1 MSRVIAIKLIAAS
14 VVLFIL
20 PLFTLKAFAQ
30 GETTSA
36 IVGQV
41 SDASGAAVPGATV
54 TVHNTE
60 TGLQRIATTDDSG
73 RFNFPQLKPGT
84 YTVRVEGQGFDP
96 QQIGAV
102 TSSLGQKQTVDF
114 ILKIAQARESIEV
127 SGEAV
132 ILSPENANT
141 ATTLDAPALEN
152 LPNPGGDLTYPLQF
166 AAGALIN
173 TAGSSNDFVG
183 GTNGYGNVEFNGL
196 PALAN
201 GYIVDGLESN
211 DPLTNLNSGLS
222 TNLVLGLNSIS
233 EVTVNT
239 LSYAV
244 DQGRYGASQVDY
256 VTKSGSNQF
265 HGNLYELW
273 NSSILNAADYFTNA
287 LPGRQKP
294 GANVN
299 HFGGSLGGPIV
310 HDKLFF
316 FFDSEWVRIALPIV
330 TPTIV
335 PSLAFQGYVLGQLQD
350 GEPDPN
356 HPGQYVYPPS
366 PQSINFYKQMF
377 GLYGNTNGAAARVLG
392 CPYDVG
398 MAAPAIPNDGN
409 YCANSQS
416 VSHSSDDHEQV
427 QTLRIDYNINEKDTT
442 WYRLQSDTGVQAAYT
457 DPINAVFDSVSPQPL
472 YSFAAGYTHVFS
484 QNLVNYFN
492 PAFSWYGSLFA
503 PADFQKTLAAFP
515 IVLQGTGA
523 NAFTTVGGL
532 DNTWVQG
539 RRASRF
545 FINDNL
551 AWSHG
556 AHEFR
561 FGTNTRLLRLN
572 DYDFGEGSVP
582 TVTYANL
589 EQYIYGVANTATE
602 TFPTSANEPFN
613 FLNLD
618 LYAQDTWKVTKKLT
632 WTFGIR
638 DTFNSNP
645 LNPHDQIARLS
656 GSFDS
661 ISHNVNQP
669 LNATIQTGLG
679 NVFSSTPLAI
689 LQPRTAIA
697 WQFEPKTVLRAGFG
711 IFSDLLPGSIA
722 DVVGVNPPYV
732 KTFQGGLL
740 GTVGKSGSAGCDP
753 AFGCTAIAPGVANSA
768 VDATVSANQ
777 TFSSGFQPGQPSC
790 ASLPPSSAQASFA
803 TCLPPVA
810 ITAVPSGELHAP
822 YFMEWSLGLEHELG
836 TTGSLKAQYVG
847 TRAVNQPYL
856 TEVNGYQTV
865 CPGCFAPFPYV
876 NPADPQRTGAID
888 PRFGAVTQFSTGANS
903 HYDGLQLTAMKRIGH
918 GLMGQINY
926 TWSRCMDTV
935 SNGGFLQ
942 FSAGGILSP
951 LPGELARNYG
961 PCDYDIRGNL
971 NAQYVYQLPLK
982 VQNHYLGLALNGWQ
996 VSGTMFWHSGLP
1008 FSVLSTPYSANGNGI
1023 VNGSG
1028 PQFASV
1034 VPGVPLYD
1042 HNFIPG
1048 VTQPGTVQWLNPNA
1062 FVSTV
1067 DPSQQQ
1073 LANGQIVPAGSCN
1086 GGDGAQTC
1094 QFGNLGRNALRGP
1107 QFFWSDFYLTKW
1119 FPVTERVKL
1128 RFDAQF
1134 FNVFNHPNFALP
1146 SMVLAGIPGKPSTL
1160 PGFGAITSTTSPP
1173 TGLLGVG
1180 LGGDSTPRMVAFQ
1193 MRMEF

>member
-1 MSRVIAIKLIAAS
+1 MTRIAMYGLTVAALS
-14 VVLFIL
+14 IILF
-20 PLFTLKAFAQ
+20 PVKAFPQ

-41 SDASGAAVPGATV
+41 TDATNAAIPGATV
-54 TVHNTE
+54 TITNRE
-60 TGLQRIATTDDSG
+60 TALQRSAKTDDEG
-73 RFNFPQLKPGT
+73 RFNLPQLKPDT
-84 YTVRVEGQGFDP
+84 YSVRVEAAGFAS
-96 QQIGAV
+96 QQNDHVLAA
-102 TSSLGQKQTVDF
+102 LGQKQTVNF
-114 ILKIAQARESIEV
+114 TLKVAQSNQTIEISSEAPILN
-127 SGEAV
+127 
-132 ILSPENANT
+132 PENANT
-141 ATTLDAPALEN
+141 STTLNAHELEN

-173 TAGSSNDFVG
+173 TAGSGNDFVG

-196 PALAN
+196 PALSN
-201 GYIVDGLESN
+201 GYIVDGLETN

-244 DQGRYGASQVDY
+244 DQGRYGASQVNY

-273 NSSILNAADYFTNA
+273 NGSRFNAADYFTNA
-287 LPGRQKP
+287 TPGNHKP
-294 GANVN
+294 RSTVN
-299 HFGGSLGGPIV
+299 HFGGSVGGPIV

-335 PSLAFQGYVLGQLQD
+335 PTPAFQNYVLQQ
-350 GEPDPN
+350 
-356 HPGQYVYPPS
+356 VPS
-366 PQSINFYKQMF
+366 QSAPFYRQIF
-377 GLYGNTNGAAARVLG
+377 ALYGNTSGAPRAILG
-392 CPYDVG
+392 CPLG
-398 MAAPAIPNDGN
+398 SNGDG
-409 YCANSQS
+409 CANSQS
-416 VSHSSDDHEQV
+416 VSHSSDDREQV
-427 QTLRIDYNINEKDTT
+427 QTARIDYNFNENNTS
-442 WYRLQSDTGVQAAYT
+442 WFRFQADTGLQAAYT
-457 DPINAVFDSVSPQPL
+457 DPINPLFNAFSPQPL

-492 PAFSWYGSLFA
+492 PAFSWYESLFG
-503 PADFQKTLAAFP
+503 PANFQKTLSAFP
-515 IVLQGTGA
+515 IVLEGTGP
-523 NAFTTVGGL
+523 NAFSPVGGL
-532 DNTWVQG
+532 DDTWVQG

-551 AWSHG
+551 AWSRG
-556 AHEFR
+556 AHELR
-561 FGTNTRLLRLN
+561 FGTNTRILRLN

-582 TVTYANL
+582 TVTYATL
-589 EQYIYGVANTATE
+589 QQYIQGVASTATE
-602 TFPTSANEPFN
+602 TFPTFANEPFN

-618 LYAQDTWKVTKKLT
+618 VYAQDTWKVTKKLT

-645 LNPHDQIARLS
+645 LNPHDQIARLR

-661 ISHNVNQP
+661 ISHDVNQP
-669 LNATIQTGLG
+669 LNAAILTGLG

-697 WQFEPKTVLRAGFG
+697 WQFESKSVLRAGFG
-711 IFSDLLPGSIA
+711 VFSDILPGSIA

-740 GTVGKSGSAGCDP
+740 GTAG
-753 AFGCTAIAPGVANSA
+753 GTAIAPGVPNSA
-768 VDATVSANQ
+768 VEATVAANQ
-777 TFSSGFQPGQPSC
+777 TFSSGFPQGQLSC
-790 ASLPPSSAQASFA
+790 ASAQANSA

-810 ITAVPSGELHAP
+810 ITAVPNGKLHAP
-822 YFMEWSLGLEHELG
+822 YFMEWSLGLEHEFG
-836 TTGSLKAQYVG
+836 TTGSIHAQYVG

-856 TEVNGYQTV
+856 TQVNGYQTV
-865 CPGCFAPFPYV
+865 CDGCFAPFPY
-876 NPADPQRTGAID
+876 AHSTD

-903 HYDGLQLTAMKRIGH
+903 HYDGLQLSAMKRLGH

-942 FSAGGILSP
+942 FSAGGILAP
-951 LPGELARNYG
+951 LPGELARDYG
-961 PCDYDIRGNL
+961 PCDYDIRNNL
-971 NAQYVYQLPLK
+971 NAQYVYQLPVK
-982 VQNHYLGLALNGWQ
+982 VQNRLLGYALNGWQ
-996 VSGTMFWHSGLP
+996 VSGTAFWHSGIP
-1008 FSVLSTPYSANGNGI
+1008 FSVLSTSYSANGNGI

-1028 PQFASV
+1028 PQFASI
-1034 VPGVPLYD
+1034 VPGVPLYE
-1042 HNFIPG
+1042 HHPIPG
-1048 VTQPGTVQWLNPNA
+1048 VTQPGSVQWLNPDA

-1067 DPSQQQ
+1067 DPSTGACFDGDSP
-1073 LANGQIVPAGSCN
+1073 AN
-1086 GGDGAQTC
+1086 C

-1107 QFFWSDFYLTKW
+1107 DFAWSDFYLTKS
-1119 FPVTERVKL
+1119 VALSEHVRL
-1128 RFDAQF
+1128 RFDTQF
-1134 FNVFNHPNFALP
+1134 FNVFNHPNFGLP
-1146 SMVLAGIPGKPSTL
+1146 SMALAGIPGKPSTQT
-1160 PGFGAITSTTSPP
+1160 GFGALTYATSPP

-1180 LGGDSTPRMVAFQ
+1180 LGGDSTPRMIAFQ
-1193 MRMEF
+1193 LRLEY

>member
-1 MSRVIAIKLIAAS
+1 MAALS
-14 VVLFIL
+14 IILF
-20 PLFTLKAFAQ
+20 PVKAFPQ

-41 SDASGAAVPGATV
+41 TDATNAAIPGATV
-54 TVHNTE
+54 TITNCE
-60 TGLQRIATTDDSG
+60 TALQRSAKTDDEG
-73 RFNFPQLKPGT
+73 RFNLPQLKPDT
-84 YTVRVEGQGFDP
+84 YSVRVEAAGFAS
-96 QQIGAV
+96 QQNDHVLAA
-102 TSSLGQKQTVDF
+102 LGQKQTVNF
-114 ILKIAQARESIEV
+114 TLKVAQSNQTIEISSEAPILN
-127 SGEAV
+127 
-132 ILSPENANT
+132 PENANT
-141 ATTLDAPALEN
+141 STTLNAHELEN

-173 TAGSSNDFVG
+173 TAGSGNDFVG

-196 PALAN
+196 PALSN
-201 GYIVDGLESN
+201 GYIVDGLETN

-244 DQGRYGASQVDY
+244 DQGRYGASQVNY

-273 NSSILNAADYFTNA
+273 NGSRFNAADYFTNA
-287 LPGRQKP
+287 TPGNHKP
-294 GANVN
+294 RSTVN
-299 HFGGSLGGPIV
+299 HFGGSVGGPIV

-335 PSLAFQGYVLGQLQD
+335 PTPAFQNYVLQQ
-350 GEPDPN
+350 
-356 HPGQYVYPPS
+356 VPS
-366 PQSINFYKQMF
+366 QSAPFYRQMF
-377 GLYGNTNGAAARVLG
+377 ALYGNTSGAPRAILG
-392 CPYDVG
+392 CPLG
-398 MAAPAIPNDGN
+398 SNGDG
-409 YCANSQS
+409 CANSQS
-416 VSHSSDDHEQV
+416 VSHSSDDREQV
-427 QTLRIDYNINEKDTT
+427 QTARIDYNFNENNTS
-442 WYRLQSDTGVQAAYT
+442 WFRFQADTGLQAAYT
-457 DPINAVFDSVSPQPL
+457 DPINPLFNAFSPQPL

-492 PAFSWYGSLFA
+492 PAFSWYESLFG
-503 PADFQKTLAAFP
+503 PANFQKTLSAFP
-515 IVLQGTGA
+515 IVLEGTGP
-523 NAFTTVGGL
+523 NAFSPVGGL
-532 DNTWVQG
+532 DDTWVQG

-551 AWSHG
+551 AWSRG
-556 AHEFR
+556 AHELR
-561 FGTNTRLLRLN
+561 FGTNTRILRLN

-582 TVTYANL
+582 TVTYATL
-589 EQYIYGVANTATE
+589 QQYIQGVASTATE
-602 TFPTSANEPFN
+602 TFPTFANEPFN

-618 LYAQDTWKVTKKLT
+618 VYAQDTWKVTKKLT

-645 LNPHDQIARLS
+645 LNPHDQIARLR

-661 ISHNVNQP
+661 ISHDVNQP
-669 LNATIQTGLG
+669 LNAAILTGLG

-697 WQFEPKTVLRAGFG
+697 WQFESKSVLRAGFG
-711 IFSDLLPGSIA
+711 VFSDILPGSIA

-740 GTVGKSGSAGCDP
+740 GTAG
-753 AFGCTAIAPGVANSA
+753 GTAIAPGVPNSA
-768 VDATVSANQ
+768 VDATVAANQ
-777 TFSSGFQPGQPSC
+777 TFSSGFPQGQLSC
-790 ASLPPSSAQASFA
+790 ASAQANSA

-810 ITAVPSGELHAP
+810 ITAVPNGKLHAP
-822 YFMEWSLGLEHELG
+822 YFLEWSLGLEHELG
-836 TTGSLKAQYVG
+836 TTGSIHAQYVG

-856 TEVNGYQTV
+856 TQVNGYQTV
-865 CPGCFAPFPYV
+865 CDGCFAPFPY
-876 NPADPQRTGAID
+876 AHSTD

-903 HYDGLQLTAMKRIGH
+903 HYDGLQLSAMKRLGH

-942 FSAGGILSP
+942 FSAGGILAP
-951 LPGELARNYG
+951 LPGELARDYG
-961 PCDYDIRGNL
+961 PCDYDIRNNL
-971 NAQYVYQLPLK
+971 NAQYVYQLPVK
-982 VQNHYLGLALNGWQ
+982 VQNRLLGYALNGWQ
-996 VSGTMFWHSGLP
+996 VSGTAFWHSGIP
-1008 FSVLSTPYSANGNGI
+1008 FSVLSTSYSANGNGI

-1028 PQFASV
+1028 PQFASI
-1034 VPGVPLYD
+1034 VPGVPLYE
-1042 HNFIPG
+1042 HHPIPG
-1048 VTQPGTVQWLNPNA
+1048 VTQPGSVQWLNPDA

-1067 DPSQQQ
+1067 DPSTGACFDGDSP
-1073 LANGQIVPAGSCN
+1073 AN
-1086 GGDGAQTC
+1086 C

-1107 QFFWSDFYLTKW
+1107 DFAWSDFYLTKS
-1119 FPVTERVKL
+1119 VALSEHVRL
-1128 RFDAQF
+1128 RFDTQF
-1134 FNVFNHPNFALP
+1134 FNVFNHPNFGLP
-1146 SMVLAGIPGKPSTL
+1146 SMALAGIPGKPSTQT
-1160 PGFGAITSTTSPP
+1160 GFGALTYATSPP

-1180 LGGDSTPRMVAFQ
+1180 LGGDSTPRMIAFQ
-1193 MRMEF
+1193 LRLEY

>member
-1 MSRVIAIKLIAAS
+1 MFSKLIVAGLI
-14 VVLFIL
+14 VLIL
-20 PLFTLKAFAQ
+20 PLFSVKGFAQ

-54 TVHNTE
+54 TIHDTE
-60 TGLQRIATTDDSG
+60 TGLQRTATTDDSG
-73 RFNFPQLKPGT
+73 RFNFTQLKPGT
-84 YTVRVEGQGFDP
+84 YLARVEAQGFEP
-96 QQIGAV
+96 QQNESVAAG
-102 TSSLGQKQTVDF
+102 LGQKQSVDF
-114 ILKIAQARESIEV
+114 TLKIAQARENIEV
-127 SGEAV
+127 NGEAV
-132 ILSPENANT
+132 ILNPENANT
-141 ATTLDAPALEN
+141 STTLSAPALEN

-166 AAGALIN
+166 ATGALIN
-173 TAGSSNDFVG
+173 TAGSGNDFVG

-196 PALAN
+196 PALSN
-201 GYIVDGLESN
+201 GYIVDGLETN

-244 DQGRYGASQVDY
+244 DQGRYGASQVNY
-256 VTKSGSNQF
+256 VTKSGSNRF

-273 NSSILNAADYFTNA
+273 NGAKLDAADYFTNA
-287 LPGRQKP
+287 TPGNHKP
-294 GANVN
+294 GSTVN
-299 HFGGSLGGPIV
+299 HFGGSIGGPII

-316 FFDSEWVRIALPIV
+316 FFDSEWVRISLPIV
-330 TPTIV
+330 TAATVPTPAFQSYVLQHV
-335 PSLAFQGYVLGQLQD
+335 PSSEAAFYA
-350 GEPDPN
+350 N
-356 HPGQYVYPPS
+356 
-366 PQSINFYKQMF
+366 MF
-377 GLYGNTNGAAARVLG
+377 SLYGNTGGTPQAVLG
-392 CPYDVG
+392 CPLG
-398 MAAPAIPNDGN
+398 AGASGNDGDG
-409 YCANSQS
+409 CANRQS

-427 QTLRIDYNINEKDTT
+427 QTVRIDYNINEKNTA
-442 WYRLQSDTGVQAAYT
+442 WYRFQADTGLQAAYT
-457 DPINAVFDSVSPQPL
+457 DPINPLFNSVSPQPL

-492 PAFSWYGSLFA
+492 PAFSWYASLFG
-503 PADFQKTLAAFP
+503 PSDFQKTLAAFP

-523 NAFTTVGGL
+523 NPFTTVGGL
-532 DNTWVQG
+532 DNTWIQG

-551 AWSHG
+551 AWTHRE
-556 AHEFR
+556 HELR
-561 FGTNTRLLRLN
+561 FGMNIRILRLN
-572 DYDFGEGSVP
+572 DYDFSEGSVP
-582 TVTYANL
+582 TVTYSTL
-589 EQYIYGVANTATE
+589 QQYIDGVASTATQ
-602 TFPTSANEPFN
+602 TFPTSDNEPFN

-632 WTFGIR
+632 WNFGIR

-645 LNPHDQIARLS
+645 LNPHNQIGRLR
-656 GSFDS
+656 GAFDS
-661 ISHNVNQP
+661 ISHEVNQP
-669 LNATIQTGLG
+669 LNAAIQTGLG

-711 IFSDLLPGSIA
+711 IFSDILPGSIA

-740 GTVGKSGSAGCDP
+740 GTVGG
-753 AFGCTAIAPGVANSA
+753 TAIAPGVTNSA
-768 VDATVSANQ
+768 VDATAAANQ
-777 TFSSGFQPGQPSC
+777 TFSSGFAQGQLSC
-790 ASLPPSSAQASFA
+790 ASVQASPA
-803 TCLPPVA
+803 TCLPAVA

-822 YFMEWSLGLEHELG
+822 YFMEWSLGLERELG
-836 TTGSLKAQYVG
+836 TTGSVKAQYVG

-856 TEVNGYQTV
+856 TQVNGYQTV
-865 CPGCFAPFPYV
+865 CQGCFAPFPYGQ
-876 NPADPQRTGAID
+876 PAD

-903 HYDGLQLTAMKRIGH
+903 HYDGLQLTAMKRLGH
-918 GLMGQINY
+918 GVMGQINY
-926 TWSRCMDTV
+926 TWSRCMDEI

-942 FSAGGILSP
+942 FSSGGILSP
-951 LPGELARNYG
+951 LPGELKRNYG
-961 PCDYDIRGNL
+961 PCDYDIRQNL
-971 NAQYVYQLPLK
+971 NAQYVYQLPANIK
-982 VQNHYLGLALNGWQ
+982 NHFLGRALNGWQ
-996 VSGTMFWHSGLP
+996 VSGTIFWHSGLP
-1008 FSVLSTPYSANGNGI
+1008 FSVLSTPYSANGDGI

-1034 VPGVPLYD
+1034 VPGVPLYE
-1042 HNFIPG
+1042 HNPIPG

-1067 DPSQQQ
+1067 DPST
-1073 LANGQIVPAGSCN
+1073 GGCN
-1086 GGDGAQTC
+1086 ASGTAENC
-1094 QFGNLGRNALRGP
+1094 QFGDLGRNALQGP

-1119 FPVTERVKL
+1119 FPLTERVKL

-1146 SMVLAGIPGKPSTL
+1146 SMVLAGMPGKPSTQH
-1160 PGFGAITSTTSPP
+1160 GFGAITYATSPP

-1180 LGGDSTPRMVAFQ
+1180 LGGDSTPRMIAFQ